1 MNSFSIAIAHLIS
14 KTRMKFLQQIAFLL
28 LIILTASTPA
38 QEKKTIS
45 LELRTKKLPFGLTEY
60 TPSII
65 PVIGLALSGGGARAI
80 SQIGVLKALEEEGI
94 ETDVIV
100 GTSMG
105 SIIGGLYAAGYSVEE
120 LDSIVVN
127 AKWDELLSLNGA
139 TNRRE
144 LFVDQKITEDRALF
158 ALRLDGLKLIIPT
171 SFNDGQR
178 LTNFLYLLANNAPV
192 HPKNSFDD
200 LWQKYRAVCTDLISG
215 EMIVISSGELGRA
228 MRASSSISFLL
239 EPVKWNEW
247 LLVDGGLLSNIPVD
261 ITKQNGADLVIA
273 VNCTSPLRPEGEID
287 VPWNVAD
294 QVVSIPLKKLND
306 LQLSNA
312 DFVIEPK
319 VNSSTTEFANMDSLV
334 TLGYNSALTLVN
346 QIKASIDSTVELR
359 ARADEFFVNNIV
371 FDNSKVTELNSLLF
385 DYSNRDSLSSAQLK
399 KDLVMLYNSGKYKQ
413 IEIEVTQ
420 FQDSSQLKFIYEL
433 SPLIRT
439 ITIIGI
445 TQLDSVEVNSALLVL
460 KNTPY
465 NNRFIAES
473 VSKLLKTYRQK
484 GFLLA
489 NFKKLDFDELTGQ
502 LLLYFDEGIISTIR
516 VEGNYTREALIT
528 REIPLK
534 EGDYFVYDKIKM
546 GLDNLRSTRLFKD
559 VALYVTEENG
569 QNNLIIYV
577 DERLS
582 GVLRFGFLVN
592 ETYNAQIS
600 FDIRDENL
608 FGTGTEM
615 GFFLY
620 GGASN
625 RVYIFELK
633 NQRILTTYL
642 TYNLNAYY
650 KFSDINVY
658 RSDRSSSEKTFSTE
672 KVGEYRQIFYGASL
686 SLGTQLEKF
695 GNLIFTGKYQFD
707 EIKNTEGLA
716 PEPYKTKIVSLG
728 INTTVDNL
736 DRYPYPL
743 KGLFLFGFYET
754 AQSFLGGDESY
765 ISLGLDS
772 KYFFKLGKRSTFVP
786 RLKIGFGDN
795 TMPLSEQ
802 FLLGGMDSF
811 FGMRENESRGRQIF
825 LASLMYRIKLPF
837 KIFFNTYLKIRYDIG
852 STWMVKSHIR
862 FRDMRHG
869 IGGVISFD
877 TPIGPA
883 DFAIGR
889 SFLLRKD
896 LPENPLVWGDVL
908 FYFSIGY
915 RVNISPAYF

>member
-1 MNSFSIAIAHLIS
+1 MRYL
-14 KTRMKFLQQIAFLL
+14 LQIVLL
-28 LIILTASTPA
+28 LVIIIITPTLA

-45 LELRTKKLPFGLTEY
+45 LDLREKNLPFGLTEHV
-60 TPSII
+60 PSID

-80 SQIGVLKALEEEGI
+80 SQIGVLRALEEAGI

-105 SIIGGLYAAGYSVEE
+105 SIIGGLYSAGYSVDE
-120 LDSIVVN
+120 LDSITIN
-127 AKWDELLSLNGA
+127 AKWDELLALNGEA
-139 TNRRE
+139 NRRE

-215 EMIVISSGELGRA
+215 EMIVIDSGDLSRA
-228 MRASSSISFLL
+228 MRASSSVSFLL
-239 EPVKWNEW
+239 EPLKWDEW

-261 ITKQNGADLVIA
+261 ITKENGADLVIA
-273 VNCTSPLRPEGEID
+273 VNSTSPLRPEGEID
-287 VPWNVAD
+287 VPWNIAD
-294 QVVSIPLKKLND
+294 QVVSIPLKKLNE

-319 VNSSTTEFANMDSLV
+319 VNSSTTEFINMDSII
-334 TLGYNSALTLVN
+334 TLGYNSTLSLVN
-346 QIKASIDSTVELR
+346 PIKSSIDSITEFRVR
-359 ARADEFFVNNIV
+359 TDEYFVKNV
-371 FDNSKVTELNSLLF
+371 VLVSSDETELNSLLI
-385 DYSNRDSLSSAQLK
+385 DYSNQDSISSAQLK
-399 KDLVMLYNSGKYKQ
+399 KDLIWLYESGKYKRIY
-413 IEIEVTQ
+413 IELTQ
-420 FQDSSQLKFIYEL
+420 FQDSTQINFFYEL
-433 SPLIRT
+433 NSIINT
-439 ITIIGI
+439 IATIGI
-445 TQLDSVEVNSALLVL
+445 TQLDSVEIRSALYPLQ
-460 KNTPY
+460 NTPY
-465 NNRFIAES
+465 SNWHIAES
-473 VSKLLKTYRQK
+473 ISQLLKTYRQK

-489 NFKKLDFDELTGQ
+489 NLLKLDFDEITGQ
-502 LLLYFDEGIISTIR
+502 LLLYFDEGIISNIR
-516 VEGNYTREALIT
+516 VEGDYTSETLIT

-534 EGDYFVYDKIKM
+534 EGDYFIYDKIKA
-546 GLDNLRSTRLFKD
+546 GLDNLRSTRFFKD
-559 VALYVTEENG
+559 IALYVTEEDG

-577 DERLS
+577 EERLS

-592 ETYNAQIS
+592 EAYNAQVS
-600 FDIRDENL
+600 FDIRDENF
-608 FGTGTEM
+608 FGTGTEA
-615 GFFLY
+615 GLFLY

-625 RVYIFELK
+625 RAYVFELK
-633 NQRILTTYL
+633 NQRILQTYL
-642 TYNLNAYY
+642 TYNISAYY

-658 RSDRSSSEKTFSTE
+658 RTIPSSSDKTFSRE
-672 KVGEYRQIFYGASL
+672 KVGEYRQIFYGGSL
-686 SLGTQLEKF
+686 SLGTQIEKF
-695 GNLIFTGKYQFD
+695 GNLIFTGRYQLD
-707 EIKNTEGLA
+707 EVKNIEGDA
-716 PEPYKTKIVSLG
+716 VEPYKTKIVTLG
-728 INTTVDNL
+728 LNSTVDNL

-765 ISLGLDS
+765 IRLGLDS
-772 KYFFKLGKRSTFVP
+772 KYFFQLGKRSTIVP
-786 RLKIGFGDN
+786 RIKIGFGDE

-802 FLLGGMDSF
+802 YLLGGMDSF
-811 FGMRENESRGRQIF
+811 FGMRENEFRGRQIF
-825 LASLMYRIKLPF
+825 LTSLMYRIKLPF
-837 KIFFNTYLKIRYDIG
+837 KIFFETYLKFRYDLG
-852 STWMVKSHIR
+852 STWEVKSQIR
-862 FRDMRHG
+862 FRDLRHG
-869 IGGVISFD
+869 LGGVLSFD

-915 RVNISPAYF
+915 RVNISPVYF

>member
-1 MNSFSIAIAHLIS
+1 
-14 KTRMKFLQQIAFLL
+14 MKFWRQIAFLL
-28 LIILTASTPA
+28 IILIISSTPA

-45 LELRTKKLPFGLTEY
+45 LELRTKSLPFGLTEH
-60 TPSII
+60 I
-65 PVIGLALSGGGARAI
+65 PNLKPIVGLALSGGGARAI
-80 SQIGVLKALEEEGI
+80 SQIGVLKALEDAGI

-127 AKWDELLSLNGA
+127 ANWDELLTLNGT

-158 ALRLDGLKLIIPT
+158 ALRVDGLKLIIPT

-178 LTNFLYLLANNAPV
+178 LTNYLYLLATNAPV
-192 HPKNSFDD
+192 HPKNSFDY

-215 EMIVISSGELGRA
+215 EVIVIDHGELGRA

-239 EPVKWNEW
+239 EPVVWNEW

-261 ITKQNGADLVIA
+261 ITKQNDADLVIA
-273 VNCTSPLRPEGEID
+273 VNTTSPLRPESEID
-287 VPWNVAD
+287 LPWNVAD
-294 QVVSIPLKKLND
+294 QVVSIPLRRLNE

-319 VNSSTTEFANMDSLV
+319 VNNSTTEFINLDALI
-334 TLGYNSALTLVN
+334 TIGYNSTLPLVEA
-346 QIKASIDSTVELR
+346 IKVSIDSMTQYK
-359 ARADEFFVNNIV
+359 ARANEFFVKNIV
-371 FDNSKVTELNSLLF
+371 YNSSDATELNSILAN
-385 DYSNRDSLSSAQLK
+385 YKNQDSVSSAQLTN
-399 KDLVMLYNSGKYKQ
+399 DLIRLYKSGKYRQ
-413 IEIEVTQ
+413 IEIEQTP
-420 FQDSSQLKFIYEL
+420 FKDSTRLEFIFEL
-433 SPLIRT
+433 NPLIKS
-439 ITIIGI
+439 IVPIGI
-445 TQLDSVEVNSALLVL
+445 TQLDSIEVSSALSALQ
-460 KNTPY
+460 NTAY
-465 NNRFIAES
+465 NNRSIAES
-473 VSKLLKTYRQK
+473 GSQLLKMYRQK

-489 NFKKLDFDELTGQ
+489 NLTKLDFDEITGQ
-502 LLLYFDEGIISTIR
+502 LLIYIDEGIISNIK
-516 VEGNYTREALIT
+516 VEGNYTRETLIT
-528 REIPLK
+528 REIPIK
-534 EGDYFVYDKIKM
+534 VGDYFVYDKIKM

-559 VALYVTEENG
+559 VVLYVTEENG

-577 DERLS
+577 EERLS

-608 FGTGTEM
+608 FGTGTEL
-615 GFFLY
+615 GLLLY

-625 RVYIFELK
+625 RAYIAELK
-633 NQRILTTYL
+633 NQRILKTYL
-642 TYNLNAYY
+642 TYNLSAYY

-658 RSDRSSSEKTFSTE
+658 RSTLSSTDKTFSQE
-672 KVGEYRQIFYGASL
+672 KAGEYRQIFYGASL
-686 SLGTQLEKF
+686 SLGTQIEKF

-707 EIKNTEGLA
+707 EVKNIEGNF

-728 INTTVDNL
+728 INTTVDNM

-743 KGLFLFGFYET
+743 KGLSLFGFYET

-772 KYFFKLGKRSTFVP
+772 KYFIQLGKRSTLVP

-795 TMPLSEQ
+795 TMPISEQ

-811 FGMRENESRGRQIF
+811 FGMRENEFRGRQIF

-837 KIFFNTYLKIRYDIG
+837 KIFFDTYLKARYDLG
-852 STWMVKSHIR
+852 STWEFQSQIHFK
-862 FRDMRHG
+862 DLRHG
-869 IGGVISFD
+869 IGGVVSFD

-883 DFAIGR
+883 DFAVGR